1 MTGSGSRSEVN
12 DRNVMGIAFEDLSE
26 EDQRRIKE

>member
-1 MTGSGSRSEVN
+1 MTGSGSQSEVN